1 MERMR
6 TVKNMGVNEAM
17 SDGKRQDKADSR
29 ERKKKVHPDC
39 LLVPA
44 ANNRLCSHYSTKKT
58 RLPWRDVYSLGYGLL
73 HLLVPAGRRAGTA
86 ALFDTCVLYASLSSL
101 SVDCRH
107 SGHRKVR

>member
-44 ANNRLCSHYSTKKT
+44 ANKQTLFSLQHKKNE
-58 RLPWRDVYSLGYGLL
+58 
-73 HLLVPAGRRAGTA
+73 
-86 ALFDTCVLYASLSSL
+86 ASLERCLLAGLWPAAFVGPSRTQS
-101 SVDCRH
+101 RH
-107 SGHRKVR
+107 CCTV